1 MKLISLIIIFNSLIF
16 SFETLANGKT
26 ETEKKAD
33 KLSGLKFNLNEEGS
47 QYIKATGLAQIWL
60 RHTDVNP
67 GSTINGFDVN
77 KVNDIGIR
85 RLRFQVFGQVTKNA
99 FFYMQFGQ
107 NNFNARSTKFT
118 GSFFHDA
125 LGEIR
130 INKERLSI
138 GAGLT
143 GWSGLLRYS
152 SPAAGTILS
161 LDAPLYQQATNS
173 INDQFLRKL
182 SIYAKGQIGKI
193 DYRIAI
199 TDPMDIPG
207 ASLGITSID
216 SSASQFSPAPSSPQ
230 LQGYFKYQFF
240 EHEDNTTPYINGTYL
255 GEKKVLALG
264 AGFIS
269 QNNAMW
275 MTNTKNDTVF
285 QKMLL
290 LGADVFFETPL
301 NENKSVALTIY
312 SAFSRYEFGDNYL
325 RYLGVM
331 NPVNGM
337 KGQIRNSSE
346 GNAFP
351 MMGTGNTFYFQSGI
365 LLGKNLLSEGG
376 KIQPYFATQ
385 YSVFEALNDIM
396 IMTEFG
402 FNYYIHG
409 LQTSKISLNYQK
421 RPIYKVRPDG
431 KIVETEGKGMI
442 QVQLQVGF

>member
-1 MKLISLIIIFNSLIF
+1 MRFTHLILIFVSLILN
-16 SFETLANGKT
+16 FETLANGKP
-26 ETEKKAD
+26 ESENEENKKT
-33 KLSGLKFNLNEEGS
+33 GLIFNLNENGS
-47 QYIKATGLAQIWL
+47 QYIQATGLAQIWL

-67 GSTINGFDVN
+67 GSTINGYDVN

-99 FFYMQFGQ
+99 FFYVQFGQ

-130 INKERLSI
+130 INKERLSM

-152 SPAAGTILS
+152 SPAVGTILS

-182 SIYAKGQIGKI
+182 SVYAKGQIGRI

-199 TDPMDIPG
+199 SDPMDIPG
-207 ASLGITSID
+207 ASLGIAPID
-216 SSASQFSPAPSSPQ
+216 SSESQFSPSPSSPQ

-240 EHEDNTTPYINGTYL
+240 EHENNTTPYINGTYL

-269 QNNAMW
+269 QDKAMW
-275 MTNTKNDTVF
+275 MTNTKNDTLF

-290 LGADVFFETPL
+290 LGADVFFEAPL
-301 NENKSVALTIY
+301 KENKSLAITIY

-337 KGQIRNSSE
+337 KGQFRNSSE
-346 GNAFP
+346 GNAYP
-351 MMGTGNTFYFQSGI
+351 MIGTGNTFYFQSGVLI
-365 LLGKNLLSEGG
+365 GKNLLSEGG

-385 YSVFEALNDIM
+385 YSVFEALNDKM
-396 IMTEFG
+396 LMTEFG

-421 RPIYKVRPDG
+421 RPVYNVNNAGKFVR
-431 KIVETEGKGMI
+431 TENKGMI
-442 QVQLQVGF
+442 QAQLQVGF

>member
-1 MKLISLIIIFNSLIF
+1 MKFITLIFILTSLIVNFNTF
-16 SFETLANGKT
+16 ANGKP
-26 ETEKKAD
+26 ESEKEENKIT
-33 KLSGLKFNLNEEGS
+33 GLKFNLNETGS

-60 RHTDVNP
+60 RHTEVNP
-67 GSTINGFDVN
+67 GSTINGFDVD

-107 NNFNARSTKFT
+107 NNFSARSTKFT

-125 LGEIR
+125 LGELR

-152 SPAAGTILS
+152 SPAVGTILS

-193 DYRIAI
+193 DYRIAVS
-199 TDPMDIPG
+199 DPMDIPG
-207 ASLGITSID
+207 ASQGGPSID
-216 SSASQFSPAPSSPQ
+216 SAVSLFSPAPASPQ

-240 EHEDNTTPYINGTYL
+240 EHENNSTPYNNGTYL
-255 GEKKVLALG
+255 GEKKILALG

-269 QNNAMW
+269 QDKAMW
-275 MTNTKNDTVF
+275 MTNMKNDTLF

-290 LGADVFFETPL
+290 LGADIFFETPL
-301 NENKSVALTIY
+301 QKDKNLALTIY
-312 SAFSRYEFGDNYL
+312 SAFSRYEFGDRYL

-337 KGQIRNSSE
+337 KGQFRNNSE
-346 GNAFP
+346 GNAYP
-351 MMGTGNTFYFQSGI
+351 MIGTGNTFYFQTGI
-365 LLGKNLLSEGG
+365 LFGKNLLSDGG

-385 YSVFEALNDIM
+385 YSVFEALKDKVF
-396 IMTEFG
+396 MTEFG
-402 FNYYIHG
+402 FNYYIQGH
-409 LQTSKISLNYQK
+409 QSSKISINYQK
-421 RPIYKVRPDG
+421 RPVFMANNIG
-431 KIVETEGKGMI
+431 QIVKTENKGMI
-442 QVQLQVGF
+442 QAQLQVGF